1 VIGVAWRRLWR
12 MLRTLVV
19 LAALALGAVYGT
31 RIYRARMAKQVVPV
45 TVPTAKV
52 LKGDLAVL
60 LAGNGVL
67 EAEKTYVIANQQVM
81 SKITKI
87 VEDGA
92 LVKKGEVIVELDRTK
107 IEKERAERQLA
118 YDQAKAQIAKSE
130 AENLLN
136 LNNAAT
142 KTKKAKQEHA
152 LLVTTNRAQL
162 DQVSSEL
169 TYNRADLGS
178 AERQQKRK
186 KALAAELLIPA
197 RDAEL
202 AELNV
207 ASKGLNVAQSEKKL
221 SAQQFQEKA
230 SQAKGDLLISDAKFS
245 EETTRIKAAEQIKN
259 ARFNADSAKQMLELS
274 EMQLQWCTV
283 VAPVSGLAVVARE
296 WDGSGGP
303 RALRAGDNVYPMRR
317 FMDIIDLSRMRIVT
331 NVSEMDI
338 GHVRKGMRV
347 RIRPRS
353 SPDTLLNGRVSAL
366 SRLARTGDVW
376 RRNAIPGKK
385 IFRMQITIDESRPN
399 LLRPGMSA
407 DYEIVE
413 QVLGGVVTV
422 PIQAVFRT
430 RQGPAVFVKQGS
442 SQFRVR
448 PVKTGTRNHNR
459 IVITHGLKGNEE
471 IALQRPPLSL
481 IESIKTPKKRT
492 SQTGSTGSNRMSMIS
507 VLRSNLSS

>member
-1 VIGVAWRRLWR
+1 LAV
-12 MLRTLVV
+12 LV
-19 LAALALGAVYGT
+19 ALAFAAVYGVRT
-31 RIYRARMAKQVVPV
+31 YRTRMAKRVAPV
-45 TVPTAKV
+45 KIPTTRV
-52 LKGDLAVL
+52 LKGEMAVL
-60 LAGNGVL
+60 LAGNGIL

-92 LVKKGEVIVELDRTK
+92 LVQKGEVIVQLDKTK

-118 YDQAKAQIAKSE
+118 YDQAKTQIAKSE
-130 AENLLN
+130 AENLLS
-136 LNNAAT
+136 LNNAST
-142 KTKKAKQEHA
+142 KTKKAQQEHS

-169 TYNRADLGS
+169 TYNRADLGT
-178 AERQQKRK
+178 AQRQQKRK
-186 KALAAELLIPA
+186 KALASELLIPVRA
-197 RDAEL
+197 AEEAEL
-202 AELNV
+202 TV
-207 ASKGLNVAQSEKKL
+207 ASKGLNVVQSEKKL
-221 SAQQFQEKA
+221 EAQKFQEKA

-245 EETTRIKAAEQIKN
+245 EATTRIKADEQIKN

-283 VAPVSGLAVVARE
+283 TAPVSGLAVVARE
-296 WDGSGGP
+296 WDGGSGP
-303 RALRAGDNVYPMRR
+303 RALRAGDSVYPMRR

-338 GHVRKGMRV
+338 GRVRKGMPV

-353 SPDTLLNGRVSAL
+353 APGTVLRGRVESL
-366 SRLARTGDVW
+366 SSLARTGDVW

-385 IFRMQITIDESRPN
+385 VFRMQIAINESRPK

-413 QVLGGVVTV
+413 QRLPNVVSV

-430 RQGPAVFVKQGS
+430 SRGPAVFVKKGQR
-442 SQFRVR
+442 FRVQL
-448 PVKTGTRNHNR
+448 VKTSTRNDNR
-459 IVITHGLKGNEE
+459 IVITRGLKGNEE
-471 IALQRPPLSL
+471 IALQRPPVSL
-481 IESIKTPKKRT
+481 IENAKTRKSENAKGTP
-492 SQTGSTGSNRMSMIS
+492 
-507 VLRSNLSS
+507 L